1 MAASRLE
8 SLYVVMAATALAGF
22 VWGWSTAHA
31 QERIPPAAC
40 TASAPA
46 SGQVFSGPVLQVI
59 DGQTLCVADGPTPD
73 HWVRVR
79 LTDVDRTIPR
89 GALMAA
95 AFAKDVICT
104 VERRDGQGVA
114 GRCVF
119 DGASL
124 GELVQS
130 DEIRT
135 QATSWR

>member
-1 MAASRLE
+1 MAASRSETWYFL
-8 SLYVVMAATALAGF
+8 MAATAVAGF
-22 VWGWSTAHA
+22 AWGWSTAHA
-31 QERIPPAAC
+31 QERIPLAAC
-40 TASAPA
+40 TASAPP
-46 SGQVFSGPVLQVI
+46 SGQMISGPVLQVI

-73 HWVRVR
+73 QWIRVR
-79 LTDVDRTIPR
+79 LADVDKSISR

-104 VERRDGQGVA
+104 ADGRDGSGVI

-119 DGASL
+119 NGSSL

-130 DEIRT
+130 GEIKA